1 MNKMK
6 IIVVIFFIYLP
17 IFAQVDT
24 AIVFLGDIDSS
35 FVYDVRYAT
44 ENNFTGKILY
54 QSTKIFLRKSA
65 ADSLKKVNEYL
76 KNNYNLRL
84 KIFDGY
90 RPLSVQKFMW
100 SVFPDENY
108 VANPSKG
115 SRHNRGAA
123 VDLTLVDMNGKELNM
138 GTGYD
143 DFTEKAHSNYKNLPE
158 QILKN
163 RNILIN
169 TMKRFGFHP
178 IETEWWHFDF
188 KDWKNYSVLDIEIK

>member
-90 RPLSVQKFMW
+90 RPLSVQNFMW

-123 VDLTLVDMNGKELNM
+123 VDLTLVDMNSKELNM
-138 GTGYD
+138 GTEYD

-169 TMKRFGFHP
+169 TMQRFGFHP

>member
-123 VDLTLVDMNGKELNM
+123 VDLTLVDMNSKELNM

-169 TMKRFGFHP
+169 TMQRFGFHP

>member
-90 RPLSVQKFMW
+90 RPLSVQNFMW

-123 VDLTLVDMNGKELNM
+123 VDLTLVDMNSKELNM

-169 TMKRFGFHP
+169 TMQRFGFHP